1 MAQLRM
7 FADDAPPPAVATAD
21 LDRVRR
27 KLDDFLDEARKAG
40 AAGLPLARRR
50 LIETVVPQMIRWLPE
65 DEAKRT
71 KKAFAELLPS

>member
-7 FADDAPPPAVATAD
+7 FADEVPPPAAATAD

-27 KLDDFLDEARKAG
+27 KLDDFLTEARKAD
-40 AAGLPLARRR
+40 GLPLARRR

-65 DEAKRT
+65 EEAKRT
-71 KKAFAELLPS
+71 RKAFAEVLPS